1 MSQGI
6 ISPELTAIKLHTTQ
20 YAVLMLALSD
30 ADMQTE
36 RQTLSACR
44 VRGNRSDTITVPTKF
59 AVSLLQVIDAYA
71 AKIADETWQSNRIA
85 EYLPGYA
92 ASAGRDRRG
101 CDGCHDRDATCRAIC
116 SLRRL
121 FELCPD
127 HCNPAGCHR
136 GIV

>member
-1 MSQGI
+1 MSQGT

-92 ASAGRDRRG
+92 ASVREETGA
-101 CDGCHDRDATCRAIC
+101 DATDAMIATQRAEQYAHYAAYSNYARITAIQ
-116 SLRRL
+116 L
-121 FELCPD
+121 
-127 HCNPAGCHR
+127 AA
-136 GIV
+136 IAA